1 MVAVAGCQLATAVV
15 SGQLGTSYVSV
26 VRRVEEM
33 ARSAEL
39 RGPCTVVV
47 DGTGVGCAVV
57 DLLRESDMDCELV
70 AVQITGG
77 GQARPSRGM

>member
-1 MVAVAGCQLATAVV
+1 M
-15 SGQLGTSYVSV
+15 
-26 VRRVEEM
+26 EEM

-47 DGTGVGCAVV
+47 DGTGVGCAGV

-77 GQARPSRGM
+77 ARRGRRAECGMFRSGI